1 MQENAVVECVPN
13 FSEGRRLEVVEAVV
27 NSIKSTAGVKVLD
40 YSSDK
45 DHNRSVVTFIG
56 NPGAVKKAVLA
67 MVEKAKEL
75 IDMEKHQGQHPRIGA
90 VDVIPFIPLK
100 DIGMKECVELARE
113 AGREI
118 AKAHDIPVYF
128 YEEAALKP
136 QHKNLADIRKGN
148 YEGLKA
154 EISKPDRHPD
164 SGPSKMHPTF
174 GAVVIGARKPLI
186 AFNVNLATDKL
197 EIARAVARK
206 LREKD
211 GGLACVKAMG
221 VMLKEKNLAQVSM
234 NLVDYEKSSIYAAY
248 ELVRIEAARYGVD
261 IAGSELIGLTPLAS
275 VVDVARYYL
284 KMEKLSKDQ
293 VLEYHLI

>member
-56 NPGAVKKAVLA
+56 NPASVKKAVFA

-100 DIGMKECVELARE
+100 DIGMKECVELARTVGE
-113 AGREI
+113 EI
-118 AKAHDIPVYF
+118 AKVHNIPVYF
-128 YEEAALKP
+128 YEEAALK
-136 QHKNLADIRKGN
+136 HGHRNLADIRKGN
-148 YEGLKA
+148 YEGLKV
-154 EISKPDRHPD
+154 EISKPERHPD
-164 SGPSKMHPTF
+164 RGHAKMHPTF
-174 GAVVIGARKPLI
+174 GATVVGARKPLI

-197 EIARAVARK
+197 EIARAVAKK
-206 LREKD
+206 LRAKD
-211 GGLACVKAMG
+211 GGLDCVKAMG

-248 ELVRIEAARYGVD
+248 EMVRIEAARYGVD
-261 IAGSELIGLTPLAS
+261 IAGSELIGLAPLS
-275 VVDVARYYL
+275 SMIDVARYYL

-293 VLEYHLI
+293 ILEYHLI